1 MIHVVPIF
9 IYSFKVVLLYFLH
22 KYTNGVISL
31 YYTYAGHGH
40 MQGGAWCN
48 SAKTCQLTKSSGRG
62 SSDHMDK
69 EIPFTGIM
77 SSSSAVNPGLPVHPQ
92 FQHLILD

>member
-1 MIHVVPIF
+1 M
-9 IYSFKVVLLYFLH
+9 
-22 KYTNGVISL
+22 
-31 YYTYAGHGH
+31 H

-48 SAKTCQLTKSSGRG
+48 SAKTCRLTKSSGRG

-77 SSSSAVNPGLPVHPQ
+77 SSSSAVNPGLPC
-92 FQHLILD
+92 F